1 MGRRK
6 IEIDLEE
13 VTRLAARGL
22 TQEQIA
28 AALGISAGTLRNRKA
43 ESDEFAEAI
52 KKGQAQGIAEV
63 SNALW
68 DNAMSG
74 NVTAQIFFLKARA
87 KWKDKHEGDPEEGDE
102 AAPVKVEV
110 TVSSARKN
118 ADA

>member
-28 AALGISAGTLRNRKA
+28 AALGISASTLGNRKA
-43 ESDEFAEAI
+43 ESSELVEAI
-52 KKGQAQGIAEV
+52 KKGQAQGIAAV
-63 SNALW
+63 ANSLW

-87 KWKDKHEGDPEEGDE
+87 KWKDKHEGDPEEDVE
-102 AAPVKVEV
+102 PAPVKVEV